1 MLQNKIYQNFIKE
14 ILKTF
19 FVVLFG
25 LSTIAWTVKAV
36 KFLDLIV
43 DSGYSV
49 TTYFQYSIL
58 SLFGILPKFI
68 PLAFLTAL
76 LIFIIK
82 QSNENEFIILWTSGV
97 KKLKLINLFFIISM
111 IILLL
116 YLTMSV
122 FITPTALNKSRM
134 LLGKEGYNSFIPTI
148 RVQQFSDSFKG
159 FTFLVEERLD
169 NKIKNVFINDNTNIL
184 KNLTVN
190 KSKNN
195 STTVIA
201 KSGLI
206 NEKSMTLFNGQIISS
221 KKNNES
227 DVIRFE
233 KLNLDLSNLQ
243 TGTIKLPKLQETS
256 TYFLLNCIFNF
267 LEDKFMYCKGDAK
280 NEIITTLNRRFF
292 LPFYIPIV
300 ALMCSFLLLKIKSK
314 RNYFLNKYSI
324 FLLSFLI
331 LLYGELI
338 IRYTSVSKTIGIL
351 FITTPFILIP
361 IIYFTLMY
369 QLSKESYLK

>member
-134 LLGKEGYNSFIPTI
+134 LLFKEGYNSFITTI

-190 KSKNN
+190 KS
-195 STTVIA
+195 
-201 KSGLI
+201 
-206 NEKSMTLFNGQIISS
+206 
-221 KKNNES
+221 
-227 DVIRFE
+227 
-233 KLNLDLSNLQ
+233 
-243 TGTIKLPKLQETS
+243 
-256 TYFLLNCIFNF
+256 
-267 LEDKFMYCKGDAK
+267 
-280 NEIITTLNRRFF
+280 
-292 LPFYIPIV
+292 
-300 ALMCSFLLLKIKSK
+300 
-314 RNYFLNKYSI
+314 
-324 FLLSFLI
+324 
-331 LLYGELI
+331 
-338 IRYTSVSKTIGIL
+338 
-351 FITTPFILIP
+351 
-361 IIYFTLMY
+361 
-369 QLSKESYLK
+369 